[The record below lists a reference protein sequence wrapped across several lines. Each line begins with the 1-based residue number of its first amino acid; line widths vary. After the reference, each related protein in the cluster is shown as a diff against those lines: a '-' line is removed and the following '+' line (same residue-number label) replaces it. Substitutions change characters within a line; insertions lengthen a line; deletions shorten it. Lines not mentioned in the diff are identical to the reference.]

1 MVRRAVQFLL
11 GRGRVMGDAI
21 YNQAVKEMKSLAE
34 HVIQDI
40 QEFADEHDYEKSWV
54 VERFREEFN
63 RISRKEG

>member
-1 MVRRAVQFLL
+1 MMV
-11 GRGRVMGDAI
+11 DAI

-34 HVIQDI
+34 HVMQDI

-63 RISRKEG
+63 RISRKEE